1 MAFTGASIL
10 ILIAGMIAGYL
21 LGSVNFAIIIT
32 RLCGKG
38 DIRKYGS
45 GNAGMTN
52 VLRTVGKGAAALTLL
67 GDFCKGILS
76 VLFVRLLLMLFVGG
90 DHIVC
95 DYLVAFSALL
105 GHVFPLYYGF
115 KGGKG
120 ILVSAGCLLI
130 LSPWS
135 LLLCLIVFLI
145 LAASTRYISLG
156 SLGAAVM
163 APLGNLLV
171 SYLKYGRISWLE
183 VVLMLPI
190 SLLIIYLH
198 HQNISRLIQDL
209 FRNHMDPD
217 FHPDVDWRDVIL
229 RDYTWNQQ
237 YFLSASGGG
246 EVARYYICLLY
257 TSFVIILDIELII
270 ERNGNCH

>member
-1 MAFTGASIL
+1 MAFTGTSIL
-10 ILIAGMIAGYL
+10 ILAIGMVAGYL

-32 RLCGKG
+32 RLFGKG

-52 VLRTVGKGAAALTLL
+52 VLRTVGKGAAGLTLL
-67 GDFCKGILS
+67 GDFSKGILS
-76 VLFVRLLLMLFVGG
+76 VLLVRLLLLLFVGG
-90 DHIVC
+90 DNIVC

-130 LSPWS
+130 LNPWA
-135 LLLCLIVFLI
+135 LLLCLTVFLI
-145 LAASTRYISLG
+145 LAALTRYVSLG
-156 SLGAAVM
+156 SLGAAVT

-171 SYLKYGRISWLE
+171 SYWKYGHISWIQ
-183 VVLMLPI
+183 VILMLPI

-198 HQNISRLIQDL
+198 RQNIVRLIHGTE
-209 FRNHMDPD
+209 NK
-217 FHPDVDWRDVIL
+217 V
-229 RDYTWNQQ
+229 
-237 YFLSASGGG
+237 
-246 EVARYYICLLY
+246 
-257 TSFVIILDIELII
+257 SFQKKS
-270 ERNGNCH
+270 